1 MRFALLKQPR
11 RRRSARWEA
20 GNAPVQAIF
29 AITFFMILAMGVVQ
43 VVMLLYAR
51 NMVAASAHEG
61 ARAAVELG
69 RNPHLAD
76 EIARATIRD
85 STGELID
92 DAVVDVT
99 VQARGGRSLVV
110 VDVSGR
116 LSYPGLLPFSP
127 SLTARSSASKE
138 IPAR

>member
-1 MRFALLKQPR
+1 M
-11 RRRSARWEA
+11 
-20 GNAPVQAIF
+20 V
-29 AITFFMILAMGVVQ
+29 LAMGVVQ

-69 RNPHLAD
+69 RGPRSAD

-85 STGELID
+85 STGELLD
-92 DAVVDVT
+92 DVVVDVT
-99 VQARGGRSLVV
+99 VQARGTRSVVV

-127 SLTARSSASKE
+127 SLTARASASQE
-138 IPAR
+138 TPAR